1 MAGERGRDEGGD
13 HRADRHVLPFT
24 AEWRKCMMKT
34 PDKTHWLY
42 LCLLI
47 VLALLLTACE
57 ELLLEDELLLE
68 EGRLVEKGALPDE
81 VKDGVIKTVERSYPQ
96 YDFWTV
102 VEAWIEEGD
111 PLDSA
116 VDEVFCCHVTVAHTD
131 DDSGE
136 KGTLTLPVLVYR
148 TGSVWAYDDDPG
160 PDDWLRNACP
170 GALETVAV
178 PVEK

>member
-1 MAGERGRDEGGD
+1 
-13 HRADRHVLPFT
+13 
-24 AEWRKCMMKT
+24 MKT
-34 PDKTHWLY
+34 ANKTHWLT

-57 ELLLEDELLLE
+57 ELLLLDELLLE
-68 EGRLVEKGALPDE
+68 EGSMVGKGALPDDVKEGAIE
-81 VKDGVIKTVERSYPQ
+81 VAERSYPQ

-111 PLDSA
+111 PVDQA
-116 VDEVFCCHVTVAHTD
+116 VDEVFCCHVFVAHTD

-136 KGTLTLPVLVYR
+136 KGILRLPVLVYR

-170 GALETVAV
+170 GAFETVEV
-178 PVEK
+178 PVEQ